1 MFSKRA
7 TLDFLFFSGIFLT
20 AQGILSS
27 SGGLLVSSFPPF
39 SFWFGIHY
47 VGYSILGYAIPNS
60 TIWGF
65 QLAVLITGIVLALAS
80 TTCMALFRKKKSMV
94 FLDGGGSSSMLPSRR
109 LFADFS
115 FIIGIFL
122 GVTALSLQNT
132 WVFYN
137 GTPNFLDDTALGL
150 FLVFAS
156 LILLGT
162 SIYLWHRERK
172 ITQGSLGHRLVWEI
186 FTTNAISILLVYCF
200 ILTQGFGVS
209 LPLQM
214 ASLSFLS
221 PISDPLLGFFVLWI
235 ALGLYSISREERKL
249 SSSRQETNRMPKL
262 VSTCLLYSLSLEPTI
277 SRLA

>member
-7 TLDFLFFSGIFLT
+7 ILDFLFFSGIFLT

-27 SGGLLVSSFPPF
+27 SGGLLVSLFPSLP
-39 SFWFGIHY
+39 FWFGMHY
-47 VGYSILGYAIPNS
+47 VGYTFLGHEISNS

-65 QLAVLITGIVLALAS
+65 QLDVLITGIVLALAS
-80 TTCMALFRKKKSMV
+80 TICMALFRKKKSV
-94 FLDGGGSSSMLPSRR
+94 VLDVGGRRSRMLPSRR

-115 FIIGIFL
+115 FIMGIFL

-137 GTPNFLDDTALGL
+137 GTPTFLDDTALGL
-150 FLVFAS
+150 FLVSAS

-172 ITQGSLGHRLVWEI
+172 IAKGSLGHRLVWEI
-186 FTTNAISILLVYCF
+186 FTSTAISVLLVFVF
-200 ILTQGFGVS
+200 ILTQAGVGLS

-235 ALGLYSISREERKL
+235 TLGVVLNL
-249 SSSRQETNRMPKL
+249 
-262 VSTCLLYSLSLEPTI
+262 
-277 SRLA
+277 

>member
-7 TLDFLFFSGIFLT
+7 ILDFLFFSGIFLT

-27 SGGLLVSSFPPF
+27 SGGLLVSLFPSLP
-39 SFWFGIHY
+39 FWFGMHY
-47 VGYSILGYAIPNS
+47 VGYTFLGHSISNS

-65 QLAVLITGIVLALAS
+65 QLDVLITGIVLALAS
-80 TTCMALFRKKKSMV
+80 TACMALFRKKKSMV
-94 FLDGGGSSSMLPSRR
+94 LDGGGRRSSMLPSRR

-115 FIIGIFL
+115 FVMGIFL
-122 GVTALSLQNT
+122 GVAALSVQNT

-150 FLVFAS
+150 FLVSAS

-162 SIYLWHRERK
+162 SIYLWYRERK

-186 FTTNAISILLVYCF
+186 FTSTAISVLLVFVF
-200 ILTQGFGVS
+200 ILTQGGVGLS
-209 LPLQM
+209 LPLQL

-235 ALGLYSISREERKL
+235 TLGLYSISREERKL
-249 SSSRQETNRMPKL
+249 SSSRQETNHMPKL
-262 VSTCLLYSLSLEPTI
+262 VST
-277 SRLA
+277 